1 MYDSPLSVIQTVHF
15 NKIALTIFSHEIGSF
30 WTFEFTNELLFSID
44 LTANL
49 ETAIF
54 WNHIIKIL
62 AAWIFGFINWFFI
75 FIFLIIWFFFIVFT
89 SDTSTEWLVEFPDSF
104 FIFFAFSLGISFEGL
119 AKVCAIY
126 DRMEYSMSTVLH
138 IDGP

>member
-1 MYDSPLSVIQTVHF
+1 MPQPGEGLGVVNGPGQVLSLTVKTWL
-15 NKIALTIFSHEIGSF
+15 KIVLTIFAHEIGSF

-75 FIFLIIWFFFIVFT
+75 FIFFIIWFFFIVFT

-119 AKVCAIY
+119 AKVGLEI
-126 DRMEYSMSTVLH
+126 
-138 IDGP
+138 